1 MLLVSKRTAALLDGK
16 IDHNCVI
23 QTVESY
29 KSLLQSDTNKGWNQA
44 SEVSPDGAQR
54 TQTTINNTRR
64 DVILHSSGTTGFPK
78 PIYLTKRYLVQYAAC
93 HEFPQS
99 EEIDWVNLSTLPL
112 YHGFGLLAPGLSL
125 SIGLTCC
132 FPPSSVIPAGQSTY
146 DLLNDFGCR
155 SLMTVPSIID
165 DLIAVD
171 GALKRLSS
179 LEFLAVGGGALTLQ
193 QGTCLKSHNV
203 NLLNHYG
210 VTEIGAIAHIF
221 RPGPDY
227 DWRYLRLRSDLALEL
242 RPVADSP
249 HFRLVG
255 YPVGWNETF
264 EVQDALERNPNAPAD
279 RLEIRIVGRTDDVI
293 VLGTGEKVMPQHLE
307 SALNSDPAIKTA
319 VCLGQGRFE
328 LIVLVEPANVAVYEE
343 STSFET
349 SSSFVDAVWNLVS
362 ASNKTL
368 DRHAQVTSRKAII
381 VKPRDKAIPRT
392 DKGSVSRRQVY
403 EVFADEIEAAYAAVE
418 EELPLGSLPLKALAV
433 DDIPGSLDQLIS
445 QVFPHSSAMGENDD
459 FFEHGMDSLQAVK
472 LARLLSAATR
482 GNSGLDPKKSKL
494 GAEFIYKN
502 PTITRLSDAIQNRIL
517 GSPNTA
523 AEHNGQHSQMA
534 ALADMYSSRQTG
546 DSNALKITRTKK
558 THVVLLTGATGNL
571 GVHTLSQ
578 LAHTSSVTKIICL
591 YRQTKPI
598 SPDSEKAVT
607 DGAKEVQVAL
617 DRLKVAL
624 VAGGITLSPDL
635 WDKIELVGSAD
646 FTQDCDSH
654 FGGEGDSTNTPL
666 LKRLAGQV
674 THVVHLAWPMDF
686 QRTLESFKPH
696 LDMIEALI
704 RFSRYSYSI
713 QSAKAVS
720 PVRVIFSSSIAAVR
734 NYRDPKAAKKLAVPE
749 VVMESPETAAPMG
762 YAEAKWVCERI
773 LSTARQNFA
782 DQVDPV
788 IVRVGQLSGPENFEG
803 VWKTGGHMPTLV
815 KASKTIG
822 AFPQLHGVSC
832 KAPMTQE
839 ITKMII
845 QKVSWLPVDRAA
857 RSLVEVTLSP
867 HDLSPVLHLENPIR
881 VPVSDVFIIM
891 NHELKLSQKAF
902 IPFEEWLQRVN
913 EVDAV
918 GALSAFFKRDFREL
932 ALGEVA
938 LDTTKARAV
947 SQTLRRSGGIG
958 KELVEKYIKRWEEQG
973 LFTEKNV

>member
-1 MLLVSKRTAALLDGK
+1 MLIQAQVLLISARLSAPNVQHLLDKTDSGVLLVSKRTDALLDGK
-16 IDHNCVI
+16 IDHKCVI

-29 KSLLQSDTNKGWNQA
+29 KSFLQSDTSKAWSQA
-44 SEVSPDGAQR
+44 SDVSPDEAQR

-125 SIGLTCC
+125 SIGLSCC

-165 DLIAVD
+165 DLIAVE

-193 QGTCLKSHNV
+193 QGTCLKSHSV
-203 NLLNHYG
+203 SLLNHYG

-227 DWRYLRLRSDLALEL
+227 DWRYLRLRSDLSLEL
-242 RPVADSP
+242 RPVDDSP
-249 HFRLVG
+249 NFRLVG

-279 RLEIRIVGRTDDVI
+279 RLEIRIVGRTDDII
-293 VLGTGEKVMPQHLE
+293 VLKTGEKVMPQHLE
-307 SALNSDPAIKTA
+307 SALNADPTIKTA

-328 LIVLVEPANVAVYEE
+328 LIVLVEPANVAIYEE
-343 STSFET
+343 STSSEPF
-349 SSSFVDAVWNLVS
+349 SSFLDTVWNLVS

-368 DRHAQVTSRKAII
+368 DRHAQVASRKAII

-403 EVFADEIEAAYAAVE
+403 EVFATEIESAYAALE
-418 EELPLGSLPLKALAV
+418 EELPIGNLASNSIDM
-433 DDIPGSLDQLIS
+433 DDIEGSINRIFA
-445 QVFPHSSAMGENDD
+445 QVFPHSSALGGNDD

-472 LARLLSAATR
+472 LARLLNAATQQ
-482 GNSGLDPKKSKL
+482 SSVTDLKKSKL
-494 GAEFIYKN
+494 SAEFVYKN
-502 PTITRLSDAIQNRIL
+502 PTIARLGEAVQNHIL
-517 GSPNTA
+517 GGQDTTTK
-523 AEHNGQHSQMA
+523 HNDQHSQMA
-534 ALADMYSSRQTG
+534 VQANLYSARQKS
-546 DSNALKITRTKK
+546 DSGLLNMNLRRR

-578 LAHTSSVTKIICL
+578 LAHNSSVTKIICL
-591 YRQTKPI
+591 YRQTKPLSLNI
-598 SPDSEKAVT
+598 DGVAT
-607 DGAKEVQVAL
+607 DGDEEVATAR
-617 DRLKVAL
+617 DRLKAAL
-624 VAGGITLSPDL
+624 VAGGITLSSDL
-635 WDKIELVGSAD
+635 WDKIEFVGSAD
-646 FTQDCDSH
+646 FTQDCDNH
-654 FGGEGDSTNTPL
+654 FDSKTDSKNTVV

-674 THVVHLAWPMDF
+674 THIIHLAWPMDF

-696 LDMIEALI
+696 LDMIEALV
-704 RFSRYSYSI
+704 RFSRYAYSI
-713 QSAKAVS
+713 QSSSKAAS
-720 PVRVIFSSSIAAVR
+720 PVRVVFSSSIAAVR
-734 NYRDPKAAKKLAVPE
+734 NYRDPKAAKTLAVPE
-749 VVMESPETAAPMG
+749 VVMESPATAAPMG

-773 LSTARQNFA
+773 LFNARRNFA
-782 DQVDPV
+782 AQVDSL
-788 IVRVGQLSGPENFEG
+788 IVRVGQLSGPENSEG
-803 VWKTGGHMPTLV
+803 VWKTGEHIPTLV

-832 KAPMTQE
+832 KTPFVQPITNME
-839 ITKMII
+839 IAESI
-845 QKVSWLPVDRAA
+845 
-857 RSLVEVTLSP
+857 
-867 HDLSPVLHLENPIR
+867 
-881 VPVSDVFIIM
+881 
-891 NHELKLSQKAF
+891 
-902 IPFEEWLQRVN
+902 
-913 EVDAV
+913 
-918 GALSAFFKRDFREL
+918 
-932 ALGEVA
+932 VA
-938 LDTTKARAV
+938 
-947 SQTLRRSGGIG
+947 SS
-958 KELVEKYIKRWEEQG
+958 
-973 LFTEKNV
+973 

>member
-1 MLLVSKRTAALLDGK
+1 MLTEPQVLLISARLSAPNVQHLLEKTGSGVLLVSKRTFALLDGK

-23 QTVESY
+23 QTVENYRSF
-29 KSLLQSDTNKGWNQA
+29 LQPDTSKNWSQA
-44 SEVSPDGAQR
+44 NEVSTAEAQR
-54 TQTTINNTRR
+54 TQTTINNTQR

-93 HEFPQS
+93 HEFPES
-99 EEIDWVNLSTLPL
+99 EEIDWVNMSTLPL

-165 DLIAVD
+165 DLIAVE

-193 QGTCLKSHNV
+193 QGTCLKSHKV

-227 DWRYLRLRSDLALEL
+227 DWRYLRLRSDLSLEL

-293 VLGTGEKVMPQHLE
+293 VLKTGEKVMPQHLE
-307 SALNSDPAIKTA
+307 SALNADPAIKTA

-328 LIVLVEPANVAVYEE
+328 LIVLVEPANMAVYEE
-343 STSFET
+343 SASSET
-349 SSSFVDAVWNLVS
+349 SSSFVDTVWNLVS
-362 ASNKTL
+362 TTNKTL
-368 DRHAQVTSRKAII
+368 DRHAQVASRKAII

-403 EVFADEIEAAYAAVE
+403 EVFADEIESTYAVVE
-418 EELPLGSLPLKALAV
+418 EELPIGDSALNSIAM
-433 DDIPGSLDQLIS
+433 DDIPGSIHQIIA
-445 QVFPHSSAMGENDD
+445 QVFPHASALGENDD

-472 LARLLSAATR
+472 LARLLSATTQRKPATD
-482 GNSGLDPKKSKL
+482 LKKSKL
-494 GAEFIYKN
+494 GAEFIYRN
-502 PTITRLSDAIQNRIL
+502 PTITRLGEAIRNRIMR
-517 GSPNTA
+517 GQDATT
-523 AEHNGQHSQMA
+523 EHNDRGSQMA
-534 ALADMYSSRQTG
+534 ALADVYSARQKS
-546 DSNALKITRTKK
+546 DSDILNITRTKK
-558 THVVLLTGATGNL
+558 TSVVLLTGATGNL
-571 GVHTLSQ
+571 GVHTLSR
-578 LAHTSSVTKIICL
+578 LAHTASVTKIICL
-591 YRQTKPI
+591 YRQTKPLSLSI
-598 SPDSEKAVT
+598 DSATTEAAQEL
-607 DGAKEVQVAL
+607 DAAL
-617 DRLKVAL
+617 DRLKAAL
-624 VAGGITLSPDL
+624 VAGGITLRSDL
-635 WDKIELVGSAD
+635 WNKIELVGSAD
-646 FTQDCDSH
+646 FSQDCNNH
-654 FGGEGDSTNTPL
+654 FGAKRDGVDTPV
-666 LKRLAGQV
+666 LKQLAGQV

-704 RFSRYSYSI
+704 RFSRYAYSI
-713 QSAKAVS
+713 QSSKKAVS

-734 NYRDPKAAKKLAVPE
+734 NYRDPKAAKTLAVPE
-749 VVMESPETAAPMG
+749 VVMGSPATAAPMG
-762 YAEAKWVCERI
+762 YAEAKWVCERM
-773 LSTARQNFA
+773 LSTAHRTFA

-788 IVRVGQLSGPENFEG
+788 IVRVGQLSGPEHSEG
-803 VWKTGGHMPTLV
+803 VWKTGEHMPTLV

-822 AFPQLHGVSC
+822 AFPQLHGVS
-832 KAPMTQE
+832 
-839 ITKMII
+839 
-845 QKVSWLPVDRAA
+845 
-857 RSLVEVTLSP
+857 
-867 HDLSPVLHLENPIR
+867 
-881 VPVSDVFIIM
+881 
-891 NHELKLSQKAF
+891 
-902 IPFEEWLQRVN
+902 
-913 EVDAV
+913 
-918 GALSAFFKRDFREL
+918 
-932 ALGEVA
+932 
-938 LDTTKARAV
+938 
-947 SQTLRRSGGIG
+947 
-958 KELVEKYIKRWEEQG
+958 
-973 LFTEKNV
+973 